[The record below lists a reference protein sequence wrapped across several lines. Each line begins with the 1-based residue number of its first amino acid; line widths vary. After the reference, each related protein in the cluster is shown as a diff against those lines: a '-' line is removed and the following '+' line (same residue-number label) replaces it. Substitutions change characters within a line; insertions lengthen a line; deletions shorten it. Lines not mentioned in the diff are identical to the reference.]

1 MDYLSLMSTVA
12 EPRSRAL
19 NLSMF
24 KAYDIRT
31 KSTRLTPELSRRLIM
46 AIGAYVSEALGAS
59 AVVVGRDARLAA
71 PALMETALE
80 VLPAMG
86 LDVIV
91 NPLQGSTCQ
100 FYFACMRNPSAAA
113 VMFTASHN
121 PGDYIGIKLLGP
133 GMRSV
138 ALDSGPEGG
147 ITGVLARYLED
158 RPRPVS
164 AEHGK
169 TLVRR
174 YLDEYIE
181 YSMML
186 AGVRPGELAG
196 TPLFLDFLCGAAGT
210 EISEALGAAGAKLD
224 MRNLV
229 PDGFFPAGD
238 PNPLIEQSVRTSRG
252 KLAKGGYL
260 CGFIYD
266 GDGDRMDIMDAKG
279 GQLAPSFNVAALLPD
294 ILATY
299 RRGRESGAF
308 GGASTPWRPQIYS
321 DVKANPLAMKDQASC
336 GAGVHIIRNGHSF
349 IKEALRANL
358 ANQYLLASEESAHYY
373 MNFPLD
379 PEDWG
384 KGFAATE
391 NTLYFTLLTARVWAR
406 HPELYEKAIAR
417 QATLA
422 RAREWACHFKDER
435 LMTAVLAEVEELFAA
450 RGLSVIRSMEDGSD
464 LDATLMRKGLPEVIT
479 ATSDLD
485 GPWYQVA
492 QRISRS
498 EEGMTRWEVVS
509 NSETACREAVAAVRS
524 VTDRYVERSDA
535 DYE

>member
-1 MDYLSLMSTVA
+1 
-12 EPRSRAL
+12 
-19 NLSMF
+19 MF

-31 KSTRLTPELSRRLIM
+31 KSSRLTPELARRLIM
-46 AIGAYVSEALGAS
+46 AIGAYVSETLEVS
-59 AVVVGRDARLAA
+59 AVVLGRDARLAA
-71 PALMETALE
+71 PALMESALE
-80 VLPAMG
+80 ILPAMG

-113 VMFTASHN
+113 IMFTASHN

-133 GMRSV
+133 GMRSI
-138 ALDSGPEGG
+138 ALDSGPGGG
-147 ITGVLARYLED
+147 ITGILARYLDD
-158 RPRPVS
+158 RPQPVS
-164 AEHGK
+164 ARHGR

-181 YSMML
+181 YSMKL

-210 EISEALGAAGAKLD
+210 EISEALGVAGAKLD

-238 PNPLIEQSVRTSRG
+238 PNPLIEQSVRPSRE
-252 KLAKGGYL
+252 KLAKGGCL

-266 GDGDRMDIMDAKG
+266 GDGDRMDIMDSKG
-279 GQLAPSFNVAALLPD
+279 GQLAPSFNLTALLPD

-299 RRGRESGAF
+299 RRASENSSF
-308 GGASTPWRPQIYS
+308 GGGSAPWRPQIYS

-358 ANQYLLASEESAHYY
+358 INQYLLASEESAHYY

-379 PEDWG
+379 PEDWE

-391 NTLYFTLLTARVWAR
+391 NTLYFTLLTAKVWAS
-406 HPELYEKAIAR
+406 HPERYERAIAR

-435 LMTAVLAEVEELFAA
+435 LMTTVLAEVEEVFAG

-464 LDATLMRKGLPEVIT
+464 LDATLMRKGLPGVIT
-479 ATSDLD
+479 AASDLE

-509 NSETACREAVAAVRS
+509 NSEAACREAVAAVRS
-524 VTDRYVERSDA
+524 VTDRYVERGVA